1 MLWVYY
7 RHCPPTNDRTDPHK
21 HSVINQ
27 PHTTCIVC
35 ACYIG
40 ANIGLRGRVAI
51 YMESHEMGW
60 GCGLFSEVF
69 GYFAINEAT
78 IDKPL

>member
-7 RHCPPTNDRTDPHK
+7 RHCRPTNDRTDPHK

-27 PHTTCIVC
+27 LHTTCIVC

-51 YMESHEMGW
+51 YMESLSRAR

-69 GYFAINEAT
+69 GFFAIKDEKIHFT
-78 IDKPL
+78 L

>member
-7 RHCPPTNDRTDPHK
+7 RHCRPINDRTDPHK

-27 PHTTCIVC
+27 SHTTCIVC

-60 GCGLFSEVF
+60 GCGSFSEEF

-78 IDKPL
+78 IRLTL

>member
-7 RHCPPTNDRTDPHK
+7 RHCRPTNDRTDPHK

-27 PHTTCIVC
+27 LHTTCIVC

-69 GYFAINEAT
+69 GFFALNEAK

>member
-7 RHCPPTNDRTDPHK
+7 RHCRPTNDRTDPHK

-27 PHTTCIVC
+27 LHTTCIVC

-60 GCGLFSEVF
+60 GCGSFSEEF

-78 IDKPL
+78 IRLTL